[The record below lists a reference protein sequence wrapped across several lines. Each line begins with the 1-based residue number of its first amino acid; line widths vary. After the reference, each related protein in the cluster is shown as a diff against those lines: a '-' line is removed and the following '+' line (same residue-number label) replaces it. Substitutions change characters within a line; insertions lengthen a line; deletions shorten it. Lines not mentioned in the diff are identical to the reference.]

1 MKESLGYSSVC
12 VCVCVLLFFT
22 HGCNGHSLQTL
33 AKVTALSVLLFFSYL
48 RIS

>member
-1 MKESLGYSSVC
+1 MKENLGYSSVC
-12 VCVCVLLFFT
+12 VCVLFFT